1 MASVATSSR
10 DASGMSN
17 PEQSMSGATWKI
29 RMLYDGDC
37 PLCLK
42 EVDFLRKRDEGV
54 GNIDFVDISSP
65 DYLPQNNAG
74 IDFGTAMGTIHA
86 IRADGS
92 VITGIQVF
100 QELYEAVGLGWVYA
114 ITKW

>member
-1 MASVATSSR
+1 
-10 DASGMSN
+10 MS
-17 PEQSMSGATWKI
+17 EATWKI

-42 EVDFLRKRDEGV
+42 EVDFLKKRDEGV

-65 DYLPQNNAG
+65 DYLAQNNAG
-74 IDFGTAMGTIHA
+74 IDFSTAMGTIHA

-92 VITGIQVF
+92 VITGTDCGGGTRWQTRCVWF
-100 QELYEAVGLGWVYA
+100 KDLFGLDFASVDVLVVV
-114 ITKW
+114 